1 MHWDTSKPPTFIGKL
16 VADHLRDAERGRA
29 RIQAQAE
36 WATEAELRSQLR
48 EVDAKL
54 EVARLIGDGI
64 IAAFFSASTRRKR
77 LEALVEFQKL
87 LQGHLGTRGWAE
99 KAAWFSDDLLMS
111 EHPLR
116 PFHWVIE
123 FPELFARENPGFDA
137 MVGNPPFAGKNTII
151 AGNRANYLPWL
162 QTQHEGAHGNADLV
176 AHFYRR
182 AFSLLRQGPRSGSS
196 HRTRSRRAI
205 PVTSPTCRSS
215 GARRRTCS

>member
-123 FPELFARENPGFDA
+123 FPELFAREN
-137 MVGNPPFAGKNTII
+137 
-151 AGNRANYLPWL
+151 RASMRWWAIRPS
-162 QTQHEGAHGNADLV
+162 LV
-176 AHFYRR
+176 
-182 AFSLLRQGPRSGSS
+182 
-196 HRTRSRRAI
+196 RTRSSRVIARTICHGCKRSMRGRTAMLTSLPISIVEPFRCCARAHVRAHRI
-205 PVTSPTCRSS
+205 EHDRAGRYP
-215 GARRRTCS
+215 